1 MEQLT
6 SDLVN
11 THWLIAA
18 VVISISLVSGLI
30 KVIRAVIDT
39 HDELYLKRDLKR
51 LAEVKANISVGSKV
65 AEYID
70 KRIEEEAFVL
80 ASGIRASIEDADM
93 LRELYL
99 KNFLTS
105 RQLKRIAKYVKP
117 VNGKIAIEF
126 GWFDKSQTFY
136 SFWASII
143 LFILGFSGIVPLI
156 AEPSLLHALFAI
168 TMFGVALSLIWF
180 VGSDFQRYKTLYF
193 VWCRLKTE
201 NQLANPDA
209 EVKTKGVYTPTYQLV
224 DEVGSNTDK

>member
-1 MEQLT
+1 LEQLT

-18 VVISISLVSGLI
+18 VVISISLLSGLI

-51 LAEVKANISVGSKV
+51 LVEVKANISVDSKV

-80 ASGIRASIEDADM
+80 ASGIRASMEDADM
-93 LRELYL
+93 LRNLYL

-105 RQLKRIAKYVKP
+105 IQLQRIAKYLKP

-136 SFWASII
+136 SFWASMI

-180 VGSDFQRYKTLYF
+180 VGSDFQRYKTLHF

-201 NQLANPDA
+201 NQLANPDVK
-209 EVKTKGVYTPTYQLV
+209 VKTMGVYTPTYQLV
-224 DEVGSNTDK
+224 DGAGSNTDK